1 MGGKWR
7 SKLQQHLY
15 TKIFIVQKVEETER
29 KRGEEENNQWR
40 RKGCKDEAEE
50 EEKER
55 RWEEGTERGVE
66 GEKRWGRAGKQE

>member
-1 MGGKWR
+1 MEK
-7 SKLQQHLY
+7 
-15 TKIFIVQKVEETER
+15 TER

-66 GEKRWGRAGKQE
+66 GEKIYGRRAGKQE